1 MPELT
6 SSTREA
12 ARRIGVAETAL
23 RKAATTGRIVREA
36 DGQWDVE
43 KTRRRLI
50 ETADPVRSP
59 LAGMPVG
66 AATPEA
72 VGTGTRAGGGTSLS
86 DGTPFARLKV
96 AELALKVE
104 ARRLALDEEKARLLD
119 VATANVA
126 IDEIAGAMRDALLN
140 WPPGSPASS
149 PPNSARTR
157 ISSRPCCS
165 STSPISWAI
174 ACRLGLATA
183 LNPGFLPR
191 TFLAAPT
198 RHRSPSVRSL
208 RLCIWRPAARTWM
221 SAPSTG
227 PVPRRWRPRIAMA
240 MASR

>member
-12 ARRIGVAETAL
+12 ARRIGVTEAAL

-119 VATANVA
+119 VATANAA

-140 WPPGSPASS
+140 WPARVSGLIAAEL
-149 PPNSARTR
+149 SADPHLVQTVLQQHITDLLTEAADRFD
-157 ISSRPCCS
+157 PH
-165 STSPISWAI
+165 P
-174 ACRLGLATA
+174 LGT
-183 LNPGFLPR
+183 G
-191 TFLAAPT
+191 APD
-198 RHRSPSVRSL
+198 
-208 RLCIWRPAARTWM
+208 
-221 SAPSTG
+221 G
-227 PVPRRWRPRIAMA
+227 
-240 MASR
+240 